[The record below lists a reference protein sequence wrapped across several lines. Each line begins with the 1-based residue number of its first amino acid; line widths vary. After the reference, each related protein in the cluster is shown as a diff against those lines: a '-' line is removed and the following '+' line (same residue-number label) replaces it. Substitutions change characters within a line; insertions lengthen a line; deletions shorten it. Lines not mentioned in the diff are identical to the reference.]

1 MERHFELTGLIRWAP
16 CHLCL
21 GGEPDEDSD
30 EDSVM
35 ARMDEDSECGSYDG
49 EDSDEDSVAGA
60 DTVAGADA
68 AGADAAGADAVGA
81 QDIVAGAD
89 AAGADG
95 ASGGYSIERG
105 RQEGSSLTNVRTWSP
120 DRRFVYELGDS
131 PIADAIDMY
140 YLGQLE

>member
-1 MERHFELTGLIRWAP
+1 
-16 CHLCL
+16 
-21 GGEPDEDSD
+21 
-30 EDSVM
+30 M

-81 QDIVAGAD
+81 RDIVAGAD

-95 ASGGYSIERG
+95 TSERYSIERG

-120 DRRFVYELGDS
+120 DRRFVYEPGDS
-131 PIADAIDMY
+131 PIADAIDWY
-140 YLGQLE
+140 YFEQLE

>member
-21 GGEPDEDSD
+21 GGEPDEDS
-30 EDSVM
+30 
-35 ARMDEDSECGSYDG
+35 DEDSECGSYDG

-120 DRRFVYELGDS
+120 DRRFVYEPGDS
-131 PIADAIDMY
+131 PIADAIDWY
-140 YLGQLE
+140 YFGQLE